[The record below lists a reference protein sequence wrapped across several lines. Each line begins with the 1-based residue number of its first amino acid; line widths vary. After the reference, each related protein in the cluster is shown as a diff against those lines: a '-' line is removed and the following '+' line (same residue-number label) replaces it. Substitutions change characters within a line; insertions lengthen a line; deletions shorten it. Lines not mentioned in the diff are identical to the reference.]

1 MANSTEHVSIH
12 MPKYETTPIH
22 FNTPTSGASID
33 VADIQNYIREKAEK
47 NLEQCKTFEI
57 SLPPSITG
65 ITSKSNKIEFESL
78 FQTPT
83 LNELEAVSTNPDGSS
98 LKLNEEQLQ
107 TVKQTGEF
115 EVNSVHF
122 PGQHHRWRLS
132 KLLQSGIQTAN
143 DVFYKELSWALY
155 MLIIYARDRVTSNCF
170 SFNATLRSWKQGF
183 VSLIDALIGL
193 PAVYSDDI
201 DSQIENERK
210 KFLVIELSPHESE
223 KEMHDAFC
231 AQIPILLEMMIE
243 YNKYTLRENQK
254 RPPRML
260 PYSHHFV
267 TPNNID
273 IDLRLHNNDLQTKLT
288 SIVNTLLSRNIPKN
302 WFNTTKRRLIN
313 QYKHEQIELSLS
325 KEEVAK
331 RVQTQLN
338 IEYVERVFEII
349 ENSNEIE
356 ELSPGLGRL
365 LVSHARSILTMKSIV
380 QNLTDDLDKHL
391 KTIREKLI
399 REHPI
404 KSKIHRWIE
413 RKLFEERINYIHQ
426 HEWDAHQ
433 LSIDQCKTLGNQQA
447 AYFLQRDFIFRK
459 DHESILRLNLKSPIE
474 PLKTIQCSRSIWF
487 PKNWIVER
495 TYPLPTER
503 IPTIFAKYTYTSEEE
518 ENRRRLIESDSD
530 AQYYLRRKITYSTT
544 TRYPFWRW
552 KLYALRAYCWLSNAI
567 YTLCLVIPFASPVSF
582 RALLSPK
589 SFTPDY
595 KLNRDDL
602 KLHED
607 PSSKTETFISRL
619 VALWNHVRHSRQKF
633 EQTPDRG
640 FLGKN
645 MQRIFNRFWNYVVKG
660 FIGSIAICIVYPA
673 SCVLLSTGSFILGV
687 LSPIWMPIL
696 TLLFHILQILIYD
709 ANSAGEYGRKFFCL
723 INILIT
729 DFLLCGIIQP
739 ILVLIALIAS
749 PIASLL
755 ILIYALLHR
764 CTRGLYDQIV
774 FQLIVKRLARIPA
787 HDGFLARRIAG
798 PGLAAQYFY
807 QVSSPEVLAA
817 LESLIEQNELK
828 IYQSYIEQILMKP
841 VNEYRQFFNAAFEPF
856 SAQVQITDSPS
867 IYSRMNDVVNE
878 HIQNLKKA
886 MDKRNDLLRIR
897 YGPQHDRI
905 RLTEADLTAVLIEGT
920 QLVEKW
926 YPKRILPYL
935 NKDETEK
942 FWNDYDLEEND
953 WFGLASKLLQ
963 ALFCRDFLTPL
974 EQTDVFYSLQVDH
987 ITLSKYAHMI
997 HSANLHDD
1005 LDAVTSVY
1013 LPETSYSIHYPSF
1026 DQDIFNPNKHI
1037 FDISTNYSGKYRV
1050 KVYGRVHRFFNHQGN
1065 YFKHAENLSKYVDYT
1080 SITCH
1085 FSIPIQ
1091 LPDVIYINVII
1102 FNRVN
1107 NNSITTT
1114 SIKNISLQDILQLI
1128 EYYKKFYNE
1137 PMLPI
1142 YSSRILSPTTMNNT
1156 THNDL
1161 VMINT
1166 TLDDNNDDDD
1176 EPLNDDITVLDEK
1189 LL

>member
-1 MANSTEHVSIH
+1 MASSTEHVSIH

-22 FNTPTSGASID
+22 FNTPTSGVSVDI
-33 VADIQNYIREKAEK
+33 ADIQNYIRERAEK
-47 NLEQCKTFEI
+47 NLEQCKSFEI

-65 ITSKSNKIEFESL
+65 ITTESNKIEFKSL

-83 LNELEAVSTNPDGSS
+83 LNELEIVSTNPDGSS
-98 LKLNEEQLQ
+98 LRLNEEQLKA
-107 TVKQTGEF
+107 VKQTGEF
-115 EVNSVHF
+115 DVNSIHF
-122 PGQHHRWRLS
+122 PGQRHRWRLS

-143 DVFYKELSWALY
+143 EVLHKELSWALY
-155 MLIIYARDRVTSNCF
+155 MLIIFARDRVFSNCF
-170 SFNATLRSWKQGF
+170 SFKATLRSWKQGF

-193 PAVYSDDI
+193 PAVYSSGI
-201 DSQIENERK
+201 DLQVEDERN
-210 KFLVIELSPHESE
+210 KFIVIELSPHESE

-243 YNKYTLRENQK
+243 YNKYTLRQHQTL
-254 RPPRML
+254 PPRML
-260 PYSHHFV
+260 PYPHHFV

-288 SIVNTLLSRNIPKN
+288 SIVSTLLNGNTPKN

-313 QYKHEQIELSLS
+313 QYKHEQIELGLT

-331 RVQTQLN
+331 LVQTQLN
-338 IEYVERVFEII
+338 IEYAERAFETI
-349 ENSNEIE
+349 ENSDEIE
-356 ELSPGLGRL
+356 QLSPGLGRL
-365 LVSHARSILTMKSIV
+365 LVSHARSIITMKSVV
-380 QNLTDDLDKHL
+380 QKLTDDLEKYL

-413 RKLFEERINYIHQ
+413 RKLFEERVNYIHQ

-433 LSIDQCKTLGNQQA
+433 TSIDQCKALGNQQA
-447 AYFLQRDFIFRK
+447 AYFIQRDLTFRK
-459 DHESILRLNLKSPIE
+459 DHEPILRLNLNSPVE
-474 PLKTIQCSRSIWF
+474 PLKTIKCGRSIWF

-503 IPTIFAKYTYTSEEE
+503 IPTLFAKYTYTPDEEE
-518 ENRRRLIESDSD
+518 KQRRLIQSDPD
-530 AQYYLRRKITYSTT
+530 AQYDLRRKVIYATT

-552 KLYALRAYCWLSNAI
+552 KLFALRTYCWLSNAI

-582 RALLSPK
+582 RALLSPRP
-589 SFTPDY
+589 FRPNY
-595 KLNRDDL
+595 ELNRNDL

-607 PSSKTETFISRL
+607 PHSKTQTFISRL

-645 MQRIFNRFWNYVVKG
+645 IQRIFNRFWNYVAKG
-660 FIGSIAICIVYPA
+660 FIGTVAICAIYPV
-673 SCVLLSTGSFILGV
+673 SCIILSTGSFILGV

-709 ANSAGEYGRKFFCL
+709 ATSAGEYGRKLFCF

-739 ILVLIALIAS
+739 ILVLIALITS
-749 PIASLL
+749 PITSLL
-755 ILIYALLHR
+755 LVIYALLHR
-764 CTRGLYDQIV
+764 CTRGLYDKIV
-774 FQLIVKRLARIPA
+774 YQLIVKRFARIPA

-828 IYQSYIEQILMKP
+828 VYRSYIEQILMKP
-841 VNEYRQFFNAAFEPF
+841 IDEYRRFFNAAFEPF
-856 SAQVQITDSPS
+856 SAQVQIIDSQS
-867 IYSRMNDVVNE
+867 VYSRMKDVVDE
-878 HIQNLKKA
+878 HIRNLKTTIE
-886 MDKRNDLLRIR
+886 KRNELLRVHH
-897 YGPQHDRI
+897 GSQHDRI

-926 YPKRILPYL
+926 YPKRILSYF
-935 NKDETEK
+935 NKDEIEK
-942 FWNDYDLEEND
+942 FWNDYDLEQND
-953 WFGLASKLLQ
+953 WFGLTSKLLQ
-963 ALFCRDFLTPL
+963 QLFCRDFLTPL

-987 ITLSKYAHMI
+987 LTLSKYAHMI
-997 HSANLHDD
+997 HSASLHDD
-1005 LDAVTSVY
+1005 LDVVTSVY
-1013 LPETSYSIHYPSF
+1013 LPETSYTIHYPSF
-1026 DQDIFNPNKHI
+1026 NQGIFNPNERI
-1037 FDISTNYSGKYRV
+1037 LDISTNYSEKRRV
-1050 KVYGRVHRFFNHQGN
+1050 KTHGRVYRFFNRKAN
-1065 YFKHAENLSKYVDYT
+1065 YLQHANNLSRFVDYT
-1080 SITCH
+1080 STTCH
-1085 FSIPIQ
+1085 FSIPIR
-1091 LPDVIYINVII
+1091 LPDIIYVNIII
-1102 FNRVN
+1102 FNRDN

-1114 SIKNISLQDILQLI
+1114 SIKNVSLQDILQLI
-1128 EYYKKFYNE
+1128 EYNKKFHDE
-1137 PMLPI
+1137 PMLPT
-1142 YSSRILSPTTMNNT
+1142 YSARILSPTTMNHT
-1156 THNDL
+1156 TNDDL
-1161 VMINT
+1161 VMINAAV
-1166 TLDDNNDDDD
+1166 DNNDD
-1176 EPLNDDITVLDEK
+1176 EPLDDNIAVLDEK